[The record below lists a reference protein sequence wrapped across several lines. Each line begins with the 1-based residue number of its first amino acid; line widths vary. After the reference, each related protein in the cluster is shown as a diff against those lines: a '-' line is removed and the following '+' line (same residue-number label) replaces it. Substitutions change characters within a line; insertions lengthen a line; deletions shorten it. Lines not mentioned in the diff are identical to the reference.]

1 MTRTSLLFTMTGAGA
16 FGSVLLAASGYA
28 QSVASADRSVTSSRS
43 AKVYEVVSS
52 EKGDWK

>member
-1 MTRTSLLFTMTGAGA
+1 MNLTSLLSSMIGAGA
-16 FGSVLLAASGYA
+16 FGFVLLAASVQA
-28 QSVASADRSVTSSRS
+28 QSIASADRSVTSSRC